1 MATLLMIIIYIAFI
15 SLGIPD
21 SLLGSA
27 WPVMYQELNLP
38 ISYASVISTLTC
50 AGTVISSLVSAPM
63 IRRLGTGRVTAL
75 CTALTASAL
84 FGFSISH
91 NLFWLCL
98 FAVPLGFGGGSI
110 DVALNNYVALHYGPT
125 CMSLLHCFYGVG
137 VSISPFLMSLALS
150 EAMDWR
156 RGYRTMFF
164 IQAIIALICIL
175 ALPLWKKAGKDSADE
190 ETLVESPGI
199 FTLLKQHT
207 VRISCCIFIC
217 SCAMEAV
224 GLVWGSTFLVKV
236 KGFTEDTAA
245 ALITFYFIGLTFGR
259 LLSGI
264 LNLKMKVAKVTTLGQ
279 YTILAAMVILFLPLP
294 RYAAVAGLFLVGM
307 GNGPVYPNISY
318 LTPQVFGKERS
329 QAVIGIQMA
338 MSYVGFM
345 LAPILFGQ
353 IAERI
358 SVKLFVPYLAL
369 LFAILFFSIKSY
381 FKNLPASER

>member
-1 MATLLMIIIYIAFI
+1 MATLLMLIIYIAFI

-27 WPVMYQELNLP
+27 WPAMYQELALP

-63 IRRLGTGRVTAL
+63 IRRLGTGKVTAL
-75 CTALTASAL
+75 CTSLTAAAL

-91 NLFWLCL
+91 NLLWLCL

-137 VSISPFLMSLALS
+137 VSISPTLMSFALS
-150 EAMDWR
+150 DDMNWR

-164 IQAIIALICIL
+164 IQAAIAVICIL
-175 ALPLWKKAGKDSADE
+175 ALPLWNKAASESEEE
-190 ETLVESPGI
+190 ETVTESPGL

-207 VRISCCIFIC
+207 VRISCCIFVA
-217 SCAMEAV
+217 SCALEAV

-236 KGFTEDTAA
+236 KGVQEDTAA
-245 ALITFYFIGLTFGR
+245 ALITFYFVGLTCGR

-264 LNLKMKVAKVTTLGQ
+264 LNLKMKVAKVTMLGQ
-279 YTILAAMVILFLPLP
+279 YVILAAIIILFLPLP
-294 RYAAVAGLFLVGM
+294 TYASIVGLFLVGL

-353 IAERI
+353 IAQHI
-358 SVKLFVPYLAL
+358 TVKLFVPYLAC
-369 LFAILFFSIKSY
+369 LFVILFVCVRSY
-381 FKNLPASER
+381 MKNLPESER